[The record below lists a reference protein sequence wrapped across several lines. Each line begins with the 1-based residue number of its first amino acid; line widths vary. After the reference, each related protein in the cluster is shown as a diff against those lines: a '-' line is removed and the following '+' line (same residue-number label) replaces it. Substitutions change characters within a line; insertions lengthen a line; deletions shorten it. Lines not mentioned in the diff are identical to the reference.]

1 METIDSNQ
9 EKIAPGQVMAIAAEQ
24 LKEDNIPLEAM
35 LASVAKEA
43 SMKNA
48 DLVQVGNTV
57 FIGHKGKGANKSK
70 MVGRAFNVDTGR
82 NFINNMV
89 NYLGYLQSKKFTHY
103 ASQFKGD
110 TYLPA
115 MRVLEKRLADKDSDV
130 AVGRSKDGQYVVFI
144 NLGKEP
150 LKVEG

>member
-57 FIGHKGKGANKSK
+57 FIGHKGKSANKSK

>member
-9 EKIAPGQVMAIAAEQ
+9 EKIAPGQVMAIAAKQ
-24 LKEDNIPLEAM
+24 LNEDNVPLEAM
-35 LASVAKEA
+35 LASVAKETA
-43 SMKNA
+43 MENA
-48 DLVQVGNTV
+48 DIVQVGNTV

-82 NFINNMV
+82 NFIQNML
-89 NYLGYLQSKKFTHY
+89 NYLGYLQNKKFTHY

-115 MRVLEKRLADKDSDV
+115 MRVLEKKLAGKDSNV
-130 AVGRSKDGQYVVFI
+130 AVGRGKDGQYVVFI

-150 LKVEG
+150 LKAGE

>member
-24 LKEDNIPLEAM
+24 LKVDDVPLEAM
-35 LASVAKEA
+35 LASVAKETA
-43 SMKNA
+43 MENA
-48 DLVQVGNTV
+48 DIVQVGNTV

-89 NYLGYLQSKKFTHY
+89 NYLGYLQNKKFTHY

-115 MRVLEKRLADKDSDV
+115 MRVLEKKLAGKDSNV
-130 AVGRSKDGQYVVFI
+130 AVGRGKDGQYVVFI

-150 LKVEG
+150 LKAGE

>member
-9 EKIAPGQVMAIAAEQ
+9 EKIAPGQVMAIAAKQ
-24 LKEDNIPLEAM
+24 LNEDNIPLEAM
-35 LASVAKEA
+35 LASVAKETA
-43 SMKNA
+43 MENA
-48 DLVQVGNTV
+48 DIVQVGNTV
-57 FIGHKGKGANKSK
+57 FLGHKGKGANKSK

-89 NYLGYLQSKKFTHY
+89 NYLGYLQNKKFTHY

-115 MRVLEKRLADKDSDV
+115 MRVLEKRLAGKDSNV

-144 NLGKEP
+144 NLGTEP
-150 LKVEG
+150 LTAGE

>member
-9 EKIAPGQVMAIAAEQ
+9 EKIAPGQVMAIAAKQ
-24 LKEDNIPLEAM
+24 LNEDNIPVEAM
-35 LASVAKEA
+35 LASVAKETA
-43 SMKNA
+43 MENA
-48 DLVQVGNTV
+48 DIVQVGNTV
-57 FIGHKGKGANKSK
+57 FLGHKGKGANKSK

-115 MRVLEKRLADKDSDV
+115 MRVLEKRLADKDSNV
-130 AVGRSKDGQYVVFI
+130 AVARSQDNQYVVYI

-150 LKVEG
+150 LGVGA

>member
-9 EKIAPGQVMAIAAEQ
+9 EKIAPGQVMAIAAKQ
-24 LKEDNIPLEAM
+24 LNEDNIPVEAM
-35 LASVAKEA
+35 LASVAKETA
-43 SMKNA
+43 MENA
-48 DLVQVGNTV
+48 DIVQVGNTV
-57 FIGHKGKGANKSK
+57 FLGHKGKGANKSK

-82 NFINNMV
+82 NFINNIL
-89 NYLGYLQSKKFTHY
+89 NYLNYLQNKKFTHY

-110 TYLPA
+110 TLLPA
-115 MRVLEKRLADKDSDV
+115 MRALEKRMADKDSNI

-150 LKVEG
+150 LKVGE

>member
-9 EKIAPGQVMAIAAEQ
+9 EKIARGQVMAIAAEQ
-24 LKEDNIPLEAM
+24 LKENNIPVEAM
-35 LASVAKEA
+35 LASVAKETT
-43 SMKNA
+43 MENA
-48 DLVQVGNTV
+48 DVVQVGNTV

-82 NFINNMV
+82 NFINNIL
-89 NYLGYLQSKKFTHY
+89 NYLNYLQNKKFTHY

-110 TYLPA
+110 TLLPA
-115 MRVLEKRLADKDSDV
+115 MRALEKRMADKDSNI
-130 AVGRSKDGQYVVFI
+130 AVGRSQDGQYVVFI

-150 LKVEG
+150 LKVGE

>member
-1 METIDSNQ
+1 
-9 EKIAPGQVMAIAAEQ
+9 
-24 LKEDNIPLEAM
+24 
-35 LASVAKEA
+35 
-43 SMKNA
+43 
-48 DLVQVGNTV
+48 
-57 FIGHKGKGANKSK
+57 

-82 NFINNMV
+82 NFIRNML

>member
-24 LKEDNIPLEAM
+24 LNEDNIPVEAM

-43 SMKNA
+43 SMESA

-57 FIGHKGKGANKSK
+57 FLGHKGKGANKTK
-70 MVGRAFNVDTGR
+70 MGGRAFNVDTGR
-82 NFINNMV
+82 NFIRNIL
-89 NYLGYLQSKKFTHY
+89 NYLGYLQGKKFTHY
-103 ASQFKGD
+103 ASQFKGE
-110 TYLPA
+110 TLLPA
-115 MRVLEKRLADKDSDV
+115 MRALEKKMANKDSNIAV
-130 AVGRSKDGQYVVFI
+130 ARSQNDQYVVYI

-150 LKVEG
+150 LGVGA

>member
-43 SMKNA
+43 AMESA

-57 FIGHKGKGANKSK
+57 FIGHKGKGANKTK
-70 MVGRAFNVDTGR
+70 
-82 NFINNMV
+82 I
-89 NYLGYLQSKKFTHY
+89 Y
-103 ASQFKGD
+103 ALRFS
-110 TYLPA
+110 
-115 MRVLEKRLADKDSDV
+115 
-130 AVGRSKDGQYVVFI
+130 I
-144 NLGKEP
+144 
-150 LKVEG
+150 

>member
-24 LKEDNIPLEAM
+24 LNEDNIPVEAM

-43 SMKNA
+43 SMESA

-57 FIGHKGKGANKSK
+57 FLGHKGKGANKTK

-82 NFINNMV
+82 NFIRNIL
-89 NYLGYLQSKKFTHY
+89 NYLGYLQDKGITHY
-103 ASQFKGD
+103 VSQFKGE
-110 TYLPA
+110 TLLPA
-115 MRVLEKRLADKDSDV
+115 MRALEKKMANKDSNIAV
-130 AVGRSKDGQYVVFI
+130 ARSQNDQYVVYI

-150 LKVEG
+150 LGVGA